1 MLDPW
6 LTGSTDAEPVDMEGH
21 LYTEVKA
28 FEVPVGSF
36 QRDSCLQTAVKISEA
51 TDKRKDALSY
61 SSGR

>member
-6 LTGSTDAEPVDMEGH
+6 LTGSTDAEPVDVEGH
-21 LYTEVKA
+21 LYTEAKA
-28 FEVPVGSF
+28 FEVPAGSF

-51 TDKRKDALSY
+51 TNKRKDALSY